1 MEQHEYEEIVAAAL
15 WDAELFDKKL
25 GRRKTLELA
34 VRVMVRIDE
43 LLAKE
48 SVSSASSSAS

>member
-25 GRRKTLELA
+25 GRHKTLELA

-48 SVSSASSSAS
+48 SVSASSAS